1 MNQAEVLRNRQY
13 RGQIMRIV
21 AMFYPTPV
29 TVKQLKVALQ
39 EYGLTYSAD
48 IDKHIHYLA
57 DDTDK
62 KNPPYIRVEDGF
74 LKEVTDDDKVY
85 ITKAGIKLIEGSI
98 VDPDVLI

>member
-57 DDTDK
+57 DDTNK
-62 KNPPYIRVEDGF
+62 KSPPYIRVEDSF

-85 ITKAGIKLIEGSI
+85 ITREGIKLIEGSI